1 MEGNMKKLL
10 SALLAMATITGI
22 VPTIAG
28 ADSEPIFIEK
38 GVESWSDTRILGDI
52 NCDDKLSIAD
62 AVILQRCL
70 MGTYDFSSDDK
81 TNFQEYNLDINFDGY
96 FDVFDLVQMRQNLL
110 NPENVSTQNYYIDIV
125 DSLIDDMESIKDTNG
140 YSKILTSYSELS
152 DYLTSIITDNSV
164 IQKYLDRYNEAFFEE
179 NNLIIEPFIQQFG
192 EGIFSEILGSAR
204 LNNPKTNESVIVFEI
219 ESSYQ
224 NDEGLYPQNNT
235 KILAQATIPKSQC
248 NSYDLAGYINLNHF
262 MSEQKE
268 SCYYTSEDGSHEIVI
283 TQEQSLMD
291 CNATVYLKNSDSS
304 FTYLTDVPID
314 DVSCVFV
321 NDGELSTDNYTIQF
335 NDDSIIIDWYFGNGV
350 NRKKQVS
357 YDGTLISET
366 SYEK

>member
-1 MEGNMKKLL
+1 MKKLL
-10 SALLAMATITGI
+10 SSLLAMATITGI

-38 GVESWSDTRILGDI
+38 GVENWSDTRILGDI

-140 YSKILTSYSELS
+140 YSKILTSYFELS
-152 DYLTSIITDNSV
+152 DYLTSIITDDSV

-192 EGIFSEILGSAR
+192 DGIFSEIVGSTR
-204 LNNPKTNESVIVFEI
+204 LNNTDINESIIVLGI
-219 ESSYQ
+219 NTSYK

-248 NSYDLAGYINLNHF
+248 NSYDLAGYIDFNHLLT
-262 MSEQKE
+262 EQKE

-283 TQEQSLMD
+283 TQQQNLFSG
-291 CNATVYLKNSDSS
+291 NISVYLKNSDGS
-304 FTYLTDVPID
+304 FTYLTDVSTD
-314 DVSCVFV
+314 DEGCIFT
-321 NDGELSTDNYTIQF
+321 NDGELSTDSYNIQF
-335 NDDSIIIDWYFGNGV
+335 NDDSIIIDWYYGNGV
-350 NRKKQVS
+350 YWKKQVS

-366 SYEK
+366 SYKK